1 MRRLAAACAL
11 ALAVGAGGCSLGGD
25 DEDGG
30 GKAGADKGGAAT
42 ATGPEM
48 PKGQVKPG
56 EPPEAAAIRG
66 WSQAVNA
73 REFDRAASFFARDAI
88 VDQGQPIR
96 LPDRSAAAAFSK
108 SLPCKST
115 VTDVKDEGRTIVAA
129 FELRPGTGPKRACDS
144 AARVRF
150 KFSGNK
156 FTEFRQLVEPQSAPG
171 QSV

>member
-1 MRRLAAACAL
+1 MRRAALACAL
-11 ALAVGAGGCSLGGD
+11 LLALGAGGCSLGGD
-25 DEDGG
+25 GE
-30 GKAGADKGGAAT
+30 KGASSEAKRGAAT

-48 PKGQVKPG
+48 PPGRIKPG

-66 WSQAVNA
+66 WSDAVNA
-73 REFDRAASFFARDAI
+73 RRFDRAASFFARDAI
-88 VDQGQPIR
+88 VDQGRAIR

-115 VTDVKDEGRTIVAA
+115 VTDVKDEGRTIIAA

-144 AARVRF
+144 SARVRF
-150 KFSGNK
+150 RFSGNK
-156 FTEFRQLVEPQSAPG
+156 FTEWRQLVEPETAPG

>member
-1 MRRLAAACAL
+1 MRTLAACAVAGVL
-11 ALAVGAGGCSLGGD
+11 ALSGCSLGGD
-25 DEDGG
+25 DEKPGQGDR
-30 GKAGADKGGAAT
+30 AAGGAAT

-66 WSQAVNA
+66 WSNAVNA
-73 REFDRAASFFARDAI
+73 RKFDRAGSYFARGAI

-115 VTDVKDEGRTIVAA
+115 VTDVKDEGKTIVAA

-144 AARVRF
+144 SARVRF

-156 FTEFRQLVEPQSAPG
+156 FTEWRQLIEPEGAPG